1 MIPAAAP
8 TRRATAAS
16 SIWTRDRAR
25 CAIATCATCRASS
38 APGDVVVV
46 NDAATL
52 PASFAGR
59 TADGQELE
67 VRLAGANED
76 GTWTAVLL
84 GRGDWR
90 QRTEDRPA
98 PPALAVGDA
107 HRVRPRPGRAR
118 HRRVAALA
126 AARHPG
132 LCLHGLDAVVGAL
145 PARTAGAVLVPARA
159 RSRCGTCR
167 PFFASRPWAYEPASA
182 GLALSAQV
190 MDGLRGAGAT
200 IASVTHA
207 AGLSS
212 TGDPAIDAALPL
224 RERYDVPEATA
235 RAVIAAA
242 RGGRPRHR
250 RGHDGRRARSKA
262 RPRTAA
268 DRLDRPR
275 TGWTAIRIGAG
286 FRPRIVDAL
295 FTGLHQRGETHFEL
309 LRAFAPDG
317 ALEAALDHADRRG
330 LSHPRVRR
338 RHGCHMTISHD
349 EARGGGRRR
358 RRSPISASTPGW

>member
-1 MIPAAAP
+1 MNPATSPAA
-8 TRRATAAS
+8 
-16 SIWTRDRAR
+16 RDRR
-25 CAIATCATCRASS
+25 LLHLDPRSGELRDRHVRDLPRLVR
-38 APGDVVVV
+38 PGDVVVV

-76 GTWTAVLL
+76 GTWSAVLL
-84 GRGDWR
+84 GPGDWR

-98 PPALAVGDA
+98 PPTLAIGTPIAFGPGLAARVTGVSALSSRLVNLAFGSA
-107 HRVRPRPGRAR
+107 GSTLWSALYRLGRPVQYSYLR
-118 HRRVAALA
+118 AALA
-126 AARHPG
+126 
-132 LCLHGLDAVVGAL
+132 LWDVQ
-145 PARTAGAVLVPARA
+145 
-159 RSRCGTCR
+159 

-190 MDGLRGAGAT
+190 MDGLRGAGAI

-224 RERYDVPEATA
+224 PERYDVPEATA
-235 RAVIAAA
+235 RAVLAARAEGGRVIAVGTTVARALEGAAA
-242 RGGRPRHR
+242 EGGGRR
-250 RGHDGRRARSKA
+250 RRRL
-262 RPRTAA
+262 
-268 DRLDRPR
+268 RLEGR
-275 TGWTAIRIGAG
+275 TGWTAIRIDAG

-309 LRAFAPDG
+309 LRAFAPDD
-317 ALEAALDHADRRG
+317 ALKAALDHAG
-330 LSHPRVRR
+330 HEGYLSHEFGDAMIV
-338 RHGCHMTISHD
+338 I
-349 EARGGGRRR
+349 
-358 RRSPISASTPGW
+358 